1 MKSENINSSNVQLG
15 DEAPNARSLILR
27 LLAVVE
33 GGVLSVSEAVRACA
47 LFDISENSVRVTL
60 ARLTQAGRTES
71 IDRGVYRLGPQ
82 ARQLGADVAAWRTF
96 EERLTDWSGHWI
108 AAATGGLP
116 RSDRKVLRARERALS
131 MLGMRELD
139 NGLYLRPDNLLGGV
153 EAVRARLTGLGLG
166 AEAAVF
172 RASGF
177 DPEREG
183 RALGLWQEE
192 APGESYGAEAARLT
206 RWLEQAGALPL
217 QQAARESYVLGDAAI
232 RRIVFDPMLPAP
244 LADEAARRAYIDT
257 AKRFDD
263 AGRRIWSE
271 FLAEARGD

>member
-1 MKSENINSSNVQLG
+1 MKSENINSSNVHPG

-33 GGVLSVSEAVRACA
+33 GGTLSVSEAVRACA

-71 IDRGVYRLGPQ
+71 VDRGVYRLGPL
-82 ARQLGADVAAWRTF
+82 ARQLGADVAAWRTV
-96 EERLTDWSGHWI
+96 EDRLTDWSGRWI
-108 AAATGGLP
+108 AVATGGLP

-139 NGLYLRPDNLLGGV
+139 NGLYLRPDNLRGGV

-183 RALGLWQEE
+183 RALGLWQGTP
-192 APGESYGAEAARLT
+192 AESYGAEAARLT
-206 RWLEQAGALPL
+206 RWLEQAETLPL

-244 LADEAARRAYIDT
+244 LADEAARRAYVDT

-263 AGRRIWSE
+263 AGRRIWAE
-271 FLAEARGD
+271 FLAEARA